1 MNKDEI
7 KKMLDMCIDPNADCR
22 GICKYCDY
30 IYCQDYLCRDA
41 LNLINEQEAEID
53 RLKEENK
60 QVQIEVLNKVK
71 ECIYDISPYNP
82 FVTKVKVEHFIDGII
97 KEVENRNV

>member
-7 KKMLDMCIDPNADCR
+7 KKMLDMCIDPNSDCR

-30 IYCQDYLCRDA
+30 ICCQDYLCRDA
-41 LNLINEQEAEID
+41 LNLINKQEAEID

-60 QVQIEVLNKVK
+60 KVQIG
-71 ECIYDISPYNP
+71 IYDISPYNP
-82 FVTKVKVEHFIDGII
+82 FVAKDNVEHFIDGII